1 MTTAQSLV
9 ESCLKDEPV
18 NMTVFLD
25 YFGNARKSDHV
36 TTVLGVYQMMVY
48 RGVTA
53 ELLHNC
59 LLSNRLNE
67 LVHAMYKHKPTQYY
81 LDFCKK
87 KIDLTNKIYA
97 ALGDLPVDKWMVI
110 YDNNHCPNCKA
121 EGYITNKQEIQ
132 RMCRECNRLVC
143 LVCVADP
150 NDEDACICKK
160 CVNIYNLKCF

>member
-9 ESCLKDEPV
+9 ESCLRDEPV
-18 NMTVFLD
+18 NLTVFLD
-25 YFGNARKSDHV
+25 YFGNARKSAHV

-59 LLSNRLNE
+59 LLSKRLNE

-97 ALGDLPVDKWMVI
+97 ALGDLPEHKWMEI
-110 YDNNHCPNCKA
+110 YDNNHCPQLQSRGLHNEQA
-121 EGYITNKQEIQ
+121 GDTTNVS
-132 RMCRECNRLVC
+132 RM
-143 LVCVADP
+143 
-150 NDEDACICKK
+150 
-160 CVNIYNLKCF
+160 